1 MGQFRTWGCFTSLA
15 RVFANRLAIG
25 HRGIPSIARHGKR
38 MATTSVAAR
47 RLVEAVTHAV
57 DADGRLLCESFLEL
71 PDRAAYAEYY
81 DAVDAPI
88 CVGDIAARLYPV
100 PSSTE
105 IYGVKEA
112 RRDLRRLFAN
122 SKRCASI
129 NSDWAADGA
138 KLEVGNPVV
147 SACSPLW
154 VWRDAPLRPF
164 SRPTSA

>member
-1 MGQFRTWGCFTSLA
+1 
-15 RVFANRLAIG
+15 
-25 HRGIPSIARHGKR
+25 

-71 PDRAAYAEYY
+71 PDRAAFAEYY

-100 PSSTE
+100 PSTTE

-122 SKRCASI
+122 SKKCASI

-138 KLEVGNPVV
+138 RLEVRNGTWF
-147 SACSPLW
+147 ACPPLW
-154 VWRDAPLRPF
+154 VWCDAQHRGF
-164 SRPTSA
+164 SRQPSR